1 MIQKMMM
8 VALLLVIASCS
19 DSNNSEYQL
28 SPELKEKAKAAKQ
41 EMLESNSANGT
52 QKSEKSEKP
61 ELDPQTSPKWVAEEI
76 FKAARTANYAILSQ
90 FCDPMGESDQKA
102 QRLCSVPTMTP
113 EDQNDFMAYFKLG
126 KVVQD
131 PVITGDRASVPI
143 KFGYDGN
150 ADQTLTMIMRAGKWY
165 LLSF

>member
-41 EMLESNSANGT
+41 EMLSNSANGT